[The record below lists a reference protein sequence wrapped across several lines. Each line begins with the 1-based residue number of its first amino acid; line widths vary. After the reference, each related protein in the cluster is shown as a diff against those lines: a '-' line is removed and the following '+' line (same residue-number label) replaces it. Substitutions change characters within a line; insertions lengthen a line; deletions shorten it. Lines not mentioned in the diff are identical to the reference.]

1 MKKQRHGISYYILRI
16 VICILV
22 AILCIFWLFIAIVFY
37 NIHRKKIWDY
47 NNGWLCSKPYFYLDT
62 DMTGEI
68 TTSDGHVKSVNLG
81 YENTGNKIFI
91 DEPVEEGE
99 SYDEDSELM
108 VGEIKIKD
116 GKLYLNI
123 TKDKVSGL
131 KGETLILKQVP
142 PKSHEKVV
150 NNPSD
155 VIKITV
161 TQYDKKRE

>member
-1 MKKQRHGISYYILRI
+1 MTKQRHGISYYVLRI

-62 DMTGEI
+62 DMTGKI
-68 TTSDGHVKSVNLG
+68 TTSDGHIKSVDLG

-91 DEPVEEGE
+91 
-99 SYDEDSELM
+99 YDEDSELM

-131 KGETLILKQVP
+131 KGETLIFKQVP
-142 PKSHEKVV
+142 PK
-150 NNPSD
+150 
-155 VIKITV
+155 
-161 TQYDKKRE
+161 